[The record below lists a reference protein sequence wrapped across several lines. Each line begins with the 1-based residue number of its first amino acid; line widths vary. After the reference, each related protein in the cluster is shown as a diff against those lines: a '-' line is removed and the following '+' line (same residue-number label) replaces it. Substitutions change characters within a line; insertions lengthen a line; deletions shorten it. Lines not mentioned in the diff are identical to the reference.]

1 MLTTINELV
10 TFLLAAFVFG
20 SAICRI
26 DAIDMKTVQYRYVAP
41 IVLAL
46 VWSASVLLQLV
57 GGDIPDWYAP
67 LGLLGFGLFLFNN
80 RLDWAHGVPAH
91 MLRET
96 FLLAETLKP
105 GNVRKRLR
113 AQNLATATLVLVSVG
128 ASGLGASDGRGQPV
142 QIYSAHADP
151 IVTVP
156 GGEIDI
162 VYSMRRVRTC
172 SGYADR
178 FIVNPRTNTTVQNFE
193 RQPVGS
199 LKPGGRVD
207 ARVHLKLA
215 DLPAGNYVYRAV
227 VYSNCPDE
235 VYVQQTPDVP
245 ITVAPAASDPDRIEA
260 APLRAAPTP
269 LGEKQ

>member
-1 MLTTINELV
+1 MLTTINEFV
-10 TFLLAAFVFG
+10 TFILAAFVFG
-20 SAICRI
+20 SSLCRI
-26 DAIDMKTVQYRYVAP
+26 DAINLKAIQYRYVAP
-41 IVLAL
+41 IILAV
-46 VWSASVLLQLV
+46 VWSASVLLQLI
-57 GGDIPDWYAP
+57 GGDMPDWYQP
-67 LGLLGFGLFLFNN
+67 LGLLGFAVFLFNN
-80 RLDWAHGVPAH
+80 RVDWAGGVPAH

-96 FLLAETLKP
+96 FLMNETMKP
-105 GNVRKRLR
+105 GNVRNRLR
-113 AQNLATATLVLVSVG
+113 FQNAATATLVLVSVG

-142 QIYSAHADP
+142 QIYSAHAEP

-162 VYSMRRVRTC
+162 VYSMRRVRAC

-178 FIVNPRTNTTVQNFE
+178 FIVHPKSNTTVQNFD

-199 LKPGGRVD
+199 LKPGGKVD

-245 ITVAPAASDPDRIEA
+245 ITVSPAASNPEHIEPAPPA
-260 APLRAAPTP
+260 APR
-269 LGEKQ
+269 